1 VIVAGA
7 PAGGQAAPAGWTTT
21 PGCPGAQAIV
31 GGSHYVSAFPELW
44 LYCSRYLSS
53 HSSEK
58 VKNMTREQRQQ
69 FVLDHRT
76 AIFGYN
82 RAKDGPAMSIVFYCI
97 DQDEILVS
105 TMAERAKAKAV
116 ARSPKVSLC
125 VLDEQWPPSYLQVY
139 CDAVIDTDFDSVVDV
154 MMRIAGVMAG
164 TPMSEDVRPMVAE
177 GARQEKRVALRLRPY
192 ATFYTP
198 PRHVHSEAD
207 VGPGLRHETSASI
220 PW

>member
-1 VIVAGA
+1 LN
-7 PAGGQAAPAGWTTT
+7 Q
-21 PGCPGAQAIV
+21 
-31 GGSHYVSAFPELW
+31 
-44 LYCSRYLSS
+44 
-53 HSSEK
+53 
-58 VKNMTREQRQQ
+58 EQRRQ

-82 RAKDGPAMSIVFYCI
+82 RAQHGPAMSIVYYSA
-97 DQDEILVS
+97 DPEEIVVS

-116 ARSPKVSLC
+116 ARSPKASLC

-139 CDAVIDTDFDSVVDV
+139 CEAEIDTDFDFVVDV

-164 TPMSEDVRPMVAE
+164 QPMSDEVRSMVEE
-177 GARQEKRVALRLRPY
+177 GARAENRVAIRLRPY

-198 PRHVHSEAD
+198 PKHVHQESD
-207 VGPGLRHETSASI
+207 IGPGLLHQTSASV

>member
-1 VIVAGA
+1 M
-7 PAGGQAAPAGWTTT
+7 T
-21 PGCPGAQAIV
+21 P
-31 GGSHYVSAFPELW
+31 EE
-44 LYCSRYLSS
+44 R
-53 HSSEK
+53 
-58 VKNMTREQRQQ
+58 RQ

-82 RAKDGPAMSIVFYCI
+82 RAEHGPAMSIVFYSA
-97 DQDEILVS
+97 DPDEIVVS
-105 TMAERAKAKAV
+105 TMAERAKARAV
-116 ARSPKVSLC
+116 ARSQKVSLC

-139 CDAVIDTDFDSVVDV
+139 CEAVIDTDFDFVVDV

-164 TPMSEDVRPMVAE
+164 TPMSEDVRPMVEE
-177 GARQEKRVALRLRPY
+177 GARVEKRVAVRLRPY

-207 VGPGLRHETSASI
+207 IGAGLLHTTSASV

>member
-1 VIVAGA
+1 V
-7 PAGGQAAPAGWTTT
+7 T
-21 PGCPGAQAIV
+21 P
-31 GGSHYVSAFPELW
+31 EE
-44 LYCSRYLSS
+44 R
-53 HSSEK
+53 
-58 VKNMTREQRQQ
+58 RQ

-82 RAKDGPAMSIVFYCI
+82 RAQHGPAMSIVYYSA
-97 DQDEILVS
+97 DQNEIVVS

-116 ARSPKVSLC
+116 ARDAKVSLC

-139 CDAVIDTDFDSVVDV
+139 CDAAIDTEFDFVVDV

-164 TPMSEDVRPMVAE
+164 QPMSEEVRPMVEE
-177 GARQEKRVALRLRPY
+177 GARLEKRVALRLRPY

-198 PRHVHSEAD
+198 PKHVHQESD
-207 VGPGLRHETSASI
+207 VGPGLLHSTSASV

>member
-1 VIVAGA
+1 M
-7 PAGGQAAPAGWTTT
+7 T
-21 PGCPGAQAIV
+21 P
-31 GGSHYVSAFPELW
+31 
-44 LYCSRYLSS
+44 
-53 HSSEK
+53 
-58 VKNMTREQRQQ
+58 EQRRQ

-76 AIFGYN
+76 AIFGYG
-82 RAKDGPAMSIVFYCI
+82 RAKDGPAMSIVFYVMHES
-97 DQDEILVS
+97 EILVS

-116 ARSPKVSLC
+116 ARNPKVSLC

-139 CDAVIDTDFDSVVDV
+139 CDAEIDTDFDATVDV

-164 TPMSEDVRPMVAE
+164 APMSEDVRPMVEE
-177 GARQEKRVALRLRPY
+177 GARQEKRVAVRLRPY

-207 VGPGLRHETSASI
+207 VNPDLIHETSTSM

>member
-1 VIVAGA
+1 M
-7 PAGGQAAPAGWTTT
+7 T
-21 PGCPGAQAIV
+21 P
-31 GGSHYVSAFPELW
+31 EE
-44 LYCSRYLSS
+44 R
-53 HSSEK
+53 
-58 VKNMTREQRQQ
+58 RQ

-76 AIFGYN
+76 AIFGYK
-82 RAKDGPAMSIVFYCI
+82 RAEHGPAMSIVFYSAEPR
-97 DQDEILVS
+97 EIVVS

-116 ARSPKVSLC
+116 ARDPKVSLC

-139 CDAVIDTDFDSVVDV
+139 CDAELDTDFDFVVDV

-164 TPMSEDVRPMVAE
+164 TPMSDDVRPMVE
-177 GARQEKRVALRLRPY
+177 DGARVEKRVAIRLRPY

-207 VGPGLRHETSASI
+207 VGPGLRHQTSASV

>member
-1 VIVAGA
+1 MN
-7 PAGGQAAPAGWTTT
+7 Q
-21 PGCPGAQAIV
+21 
-31 GGSHYVSAFPELW
+31 
-44 LYCSRYLSS
+44 
-53 HSSEK
+53 
-58 VKNMTREQRQQ
+58 EQRRQ

-82 RAKDGPAMSIVFYCI
+82 RAQHGPAMSIVYYSA
-97 DQDEILVS
+97 DPEEIVVS

-139 CDAVIDTDFDSVVDV
+139 CDAEIDTDLDFVVEV

-164 TPMSEDVRPMVAE
+164 QRMSEEVRPMVEE
-177 GARQEKRVALRLRPY
+177 GARAENRVAIRLRPY

-198 PRHVHSEAD
+198 PKHVHQESD
-207 VGPGLRHETSASI
+207 IGPGLLHQTSASV

>member
-1 VIVAGA
+1 
-7 PAGGQAAPAGWTTT
+7 
-21 PGCPGAQAIV
+21 
-31 GGSHYVSAFPELW
+31 
-44 LYCSRYLSS
+44 
-53 HSSEK
+53 
-58 VKNMTREQRQQ
+58 MTRQERRQ

-82 RAKDGPAMSIVFYCI
+82 RAQHGPAMSIVYYSAAP
-97 DQDEILVS
+97 QEIVVS

-139 CDAVIDTDFDSVVDV
+139 CDAEIDTDFDFVVDV

-164 TPMSEDVRPMVAE
+164 QPMSDEVRPMVEE
-177 GARQEKRVALRLRPY
+177 GARTENRVAIRLRPY
-192 ATFYTP
+192 ASFYTP
-198 PRHVHSEAD
+198 PRHVHQESD
-207 VGPGLRHETSASI
+207 IGPGLLHETSASV

>member
-1 VIVAGA
+1 M
-7 PAGGQAAPAGWTTT
+7 T
-21 PGCPGAQAIV
+21 P
-31 GGSHYVSAFPELW
+31 EE
-44 LYCSRYLSS
+44 R
-53 HSSEK
+53 
-58 VKNMTREQRQQ
+58 RQ

-82 RAKDGPAMSIVFYCI
+82 RAEHGPAMSIVFYSA
-97 DQDEILVS
+97 DPEEIVVS

-116 ARSPKVSLC
+116 ARNQRVSLC

-139 CDAVIDTDFDSVVDV
+139 CDAVIDTDFDFVVDV

-164 TPMSEDVRPMVAE
+164 TPMSEDVRPMVEE
-177 GARQEKRVALRLRPY
+177 GARIEKRVAVRLRPY

-198 PRHVHSEAD
+198 PRHVHSEAYI
-207 VGPGLRHETSASI
+207 GPGLLHTTSTSV